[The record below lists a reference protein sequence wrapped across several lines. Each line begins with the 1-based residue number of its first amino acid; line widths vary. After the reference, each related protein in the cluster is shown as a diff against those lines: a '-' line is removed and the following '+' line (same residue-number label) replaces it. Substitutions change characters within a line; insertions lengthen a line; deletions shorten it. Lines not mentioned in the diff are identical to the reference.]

1 MKSFPLLVVAA
12 LVAGLAS
19 AFVESRADMEV
30 RNLCIDCQ
38 AAAGDSW
45 INWTSE
51 CSELAGENAPGLSC
65 ANFDVPLD
73 YTEPES
79 MTTLTLTLVKIDA
92 VQQPVKGSILF
103 NPGGPGDSGV
113 QAVIS
118 QGQTLM
124 TLTGGHYNIVG
135 FDPRGV
141 NQTLPFSCYSSDSQ
155 RKPLSPFSPLANSS
169 DAATGQRFAASE
181 ISAMHCLNNTQELG
195 GLLGTAFVVRDMV
208 RIIDALGEDGLL
220 RYYGVSWGTLL
231 GATFAAMFP
240 ERVDKVVL
248 DGNINVHEYY
258 AGWEIESS
266 INMDDTY
273 AAVFSGCIA
282 ASNDCALASSFA
294 SAEEMQVAVD
304 QFLAMLKYNPVPYS
318 SQQGFQM
325 ATYDQVKTAI
335 VLALYNPSHW
345 PWLAQGFAEMMTGN
359 FTGFFDAVSSFYN
372 GPDTGDD
379 DLEGGITCGD
389 QAFRAEA
396 LFQLEPLLTALGESS
411 KFGGLDFGT
420 DNGFAC
426 SRWKVKAKEVYSGNF
441 QVKTKNPV
449 LLVGNTY
456 DPVTPLASAWNTSAG
471 FDGSVVL
478 QHHGYGHTSAA
489 QPSLCTVDAIRAYF
503 DSGILPAPGTICEPD
518 VPLYGYENLTEASG
532 SNGTARSIFR
542 RREEDLAILAALS
555 DLADAILP

>member
-124 TLTGGHYNIVG
+124 T
-135 FDPRGV
+135 
-141 NQTLPFSCYSSDSQ
+141 SDSQ

-220 RYYGVSWGTLL
+220 RYY
-231 GATFAAMFP
+231 AMFP

-379 DLEGGITCGD
+379 DLEAGITCGD